1 VLFIFLSSATLQ
13 AQQKEKYNAL
23 LWKISGNGLTKD
35 SYLFGT
41 MHAKDE
47 SLFNFSETFLTSFA
61 EADKFG
67 MEISLDNMMFEGIF
81 NMMMADADYD
91 IHKYLNEEEYSK
103 LDKWLK
109 KEFGFK
115 LQVFERIK
123 PIFIYVM
130 TNKASLGT
138 GNKPYLDEYLYNL
151 AKDKNKEIV
160 GLETVE
166 EQVKALESITIE
178 EQFKMILQSID
189 KQNKDQRDYKK
200 LLKAYTK
207 QDLDKMLSQM
217 QKSAMSDAAYK
228 KLIDDRNVNMAE
240 RMIPIMQQQSF
251 FVAVGAGHLP
261 GENGII
267 SLLRKKGYTVT
278 AVK

>member
-1 VLFIFLSSATLQ
+1 M
-13 AQQKEKYNAL
+13 